1 MKKTRKYYFIS
12 LFLFLFLSANVNG
25 QYTLSWSATVNG
37 NADTTEFS
45 ESLYPNVLQLTDSG
59 YIYSASN
66 SIIGGE
72 QDILIY
78 KCMNSGPPIWTVQ
91 YDNGSQTID
100 VVTSIA
106 VDANG
111 NLLVLGN
118 RKLSSTDWDI
128 QLIQFNPNGGVNW
141 VYSFSSVVG
150 SGIDLA
156 SEIICDVDSNNILIC
171 GLTSVTNYSYAV
183 IKLSAQGLF
192 INSYSFNGGTGNY
205 GYPNHIELD
214 SMGNIYMTGQYK
226 NTSDNS
232 DDGLIVKLDSS
243 LNQLWYRTYGGAN
256 GGGDYYYDLAIDN
269 SGNPVVV
276 GNESQ
281 GSVNEK
287 FLIIKYDS
295 NGNVA
300 WQDNYSDTYVQSGTF
315 RAIKSGQ
322 MGELYVGG
330 ESDSLGVQRMT
341 TIKYLPNGIVAWQ
354 RSFCGVGMVSATAN
368 SIDCNSGKVVSCG
381 YSVSP
386 TNGIITVYDTLGNEV
401 WLYESLTA
409 TGDAAYYTGLQDSV
423 GNIYVMGTIVSQVT
437 STQDMWIQ
445 KFSPDL
451 LGTSEIAEVA
461 SVFPNPTS
469 NSVTLSAPVSH
480 YSIFDLLGNEVVNV
494 GEGYY
499 TKVDLGDLP
508 TGVYFIRFGYSDSVV
523 KVVKE

>member
-1 MKKTRKYYFIS
+1 MKKRFT
-12 LFLFLFLSANVNG
+12 FLFVPVFLFCYVTMNG
-25 QYTLSWSATVNG
+25 QYNLAWSAYVNG
-37 NADTTEFS
+37 NADTTEFC

-59 YIYSASN
+59 YLYSASN

-78 KCMNSGPPIWTVQ
+78 KCANSGTPIWTVQ
-91 YDNGSQTID
+91 YDNGSQTAD
-100 VVTSIA
+100 MVTSIT
-106 VDANG
+106 VDPNG

-118 RKLSSTDWDI
+118 KKLSSTDWDI
-128 QLIQFNPNGGVNW
+128 QLIQFNPNGVVNW

-150 SGIDLA
+150 GGIDLA
-156 SEIICDVDSNNILIC
+156 SEVICEVDSNNILIC
-171 GLTSVTNYSYAV
+171 GLTSLTNYSYAV
-183 IKLSAQGLF
+183 IKLSAQGQF

-214 SMGNIYMTGQYK
+214 SIGNIYMTGQYK
-226 NTSDNS
+226 NIADNS

-243 LNQLWYRTYGGAN
+243 LNQLWYRTYGGPN

-281 GSVNEK
+281 GTVNEK

-295 NGNVA
+295 SGNIA
-300 WQDNYSDTYVQSGTF
+300 WQDNYSDTYIQSGTF

-322 MGELYVGG
+322 MGELYVVG
-330 ESDSLGVQRMT
+330 ESDSVGVQRMT
-341 TIKYLPNGIVAWQ
+341 TIKYLPNGVVAWQ

-386 TNGIITVYDTLGNEV
+386 THGIITVYDTLGNEV
-401 WLYESLTA
+401 WLYESSSTVS
-409 TGDAAYYTGLQDSV
+409 DDAYYSGRMDTI
-423 GNIYVMGTIVSQVT
+423 GNIYVIGTNNAFG
-437 STQDMWIQ
+437 TQDMWIQ
-445 KFSPDL
+445 KFSVDL
-451 LGTSEIAEVA
+451 LGTSEIEQVT

-469 NSVTLSAPVSH
+469 NTVNLSTAVSQYSV
-480 YSIFDLLGNEVVNV
+480 FDLLGNEVISV

-499 TKVDLGDLP
+499 TQVDLGTLP
-508 TGVYFIRFGYSDSVV
+508 TGVYFIRLGYSDNIV